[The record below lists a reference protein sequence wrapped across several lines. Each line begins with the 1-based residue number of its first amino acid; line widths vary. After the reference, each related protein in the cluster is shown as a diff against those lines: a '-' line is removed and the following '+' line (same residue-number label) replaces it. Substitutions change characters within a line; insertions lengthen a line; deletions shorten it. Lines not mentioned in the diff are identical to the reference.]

1 MQAPIG
7 CNGIAQRPMPAPF
20 KGTQRRYNASASPR
34 EMPCGDA
41 QSALLGIAAM
51 YDRMARRAAEREAK
65 RKRA

>member
-1 MQAPIG
+1 MTSQDDGLRSSKYWRERAEETRAEAG
-7 CNGIAQRPMPAPF
+7 
-20 KGTQRRYNASASPR
+20 

-41 QSALLGIAAM
+41 QSALLDIAAM